1 MTVTQLLDLRLLLN
15 YPILI
20 SFLMEKER
28 RNGNRNRNCNNN
40 NNCGVDQ
47 GNGDRRVCRDSFPI
61 SSSSS
66 SSSSSVVSFI
76 QHPVSKMDTLAGIA
90 IKYGVEVSK
99 YPQLFLLFLKMVLFN
114 NSIFQ
119 VADIKKMNGLVT
131 DLQMF
136 ALKYLHIPL
145 PGRHPPSPCL
155 SNGYVSFSFPCQVLR
170 NPIRVS
176 AFYNS

>member
-61 SSSSS
+61 
-66 SSSSSVVSFI
+66 SSSSVVSFI

-155 SNGYVSFSFPCQVLR
+155 SNGYVSFSFPCQFLR
-170 NPIRVS
+170 NPIRV
-176 AFYNS
+176 